1 MGQRQSAS
9 PRWGVPC
16 EQLRASSRG
25 LQTRLEGQAE
35 GHEGQAWE
43 HPGRGLQGKKA
54 ARGQD
59 GGCVGGGQPHL
70 DLAPPCPAWGSSD
83 QDQAAVLQLIGALS
97 LGKIVCF
104 YLNVSLHIQTGSSS
118 SKSGD
123 DL

>member
-59 GGCVGGGQPHL
+59 GGAWEEDSPTLIWPLHALPGA
-70 DLAPPCPAWGSSD
+70 APIRIRLLFSS
-83 QDQAAVLQLIGALS
+83 
-97 LGKIVCF
+97 
-104 YLNVSLHIQTGSSS
+104 
-118 SKSGD
+118 
-123 DL
+123 